1 MKSKRIGFVD
11 DSIRDLANDMIQTTL
26 DWDHDSEFGAA
37 LAAIQIGEP
46 LKLTVVRNDFDDAKS
61 KEFTTLVN
69 PEIVKSSNENVSDV
83 EGCLSV
89 PGVYGRV
96 SRPLKIKVKAQDI
109 NGDPIRLTLEGFPAR
124 LDLATHRLEVF
135 LLVVLRLSEG
145 VGHDLRGFDESILP
159 VEQTARLLGRALAP
173 TGLRLLEFRFHHFL
187 ELLRGAVGVAL
198 PKDGAVDADER
209 RRREPRTRGRERL
222 IRRRAQPRLVR
233 GESLPHEAGDVRR
246 IKALRFEQQR
256 DESVLPVLLLHLDG
270 VRHAPAEAR
279 PSMISPPVDED
290 RAALQLGHGL
300 ATVRVE
306 NL

>member
-1 MKSKRIGFVD
+1 MIRKIVSIPNKILRMKSKRSGFVD

-124 LDLATHRLEVF
+124 VLQHEIDHMNGIIFLDHVKDNSQLFNIDKNGTLMPV
-135 LLVVLRLSEG
+135 SQSKKD
-145 VGHDLRGFDESILP
+145 DL
-159 VEQTARLLGRALAP
+159 
-173 TGLRLLEFRFHHFL
+173 
-187 ELLRGAVGVAL
+187 
-198 PKDGAVDADER
+198 KK
-209 RRREPRTRGRERL
+209 
-222 IRRRAQPRLVR
+222 
-233 GESLPHEAGDVRR
+233 
-246 IKALRFEQQR
+246 IKQ
-256 DESVLPVLLLHLDG
+256 
-270 VRHAPAEAR
+270 
-279 PSMISPPVDED
+279 
-290 RAALQLGHGL
+290 
-300 ATVRVE
+300 
-306 NL
+306 

>member
-1 MKSKRIGFVD
+1 MIRKIVTIPNKILRMKSKRIGFVD

-69 PEIVKSSNENVSDV
+69 PEIVKSSSENVSDV

-124 LDLATHRLEVF
+124 VLQHEIDHMNGIIFLDHVKDSSQLFNIDKNGTLMPI
-135 LLVVLRLSEG
+135 SQSKKD
-145 VGHDLRGFDESILP
+145 DL
-159 VEQTARLLGRALAP
+159 
-173 TGLRLLEFRFHHFL
+173 
-187 ELLRGAVGVAL
+187 
-198 PKDGAVDADER
+198 KK
-209 RRREPRTRGRERL
+209 
-222 IRRRAQPRLVR
+222 
-233 GESLPHEAGDVRR
+233 
-246 IKALRFEQQR
+246 IKQ
-256 DESVLPVLLLHLDG
+256 
-270 VRHAPAEAR
+270 
-279 PSMISPPVDED
+279 
-290 RAALQLGHGL
+290 
-300 ATVRVE
+300 
-306 NL
+306 

>member
-1 MKSKRIGFVD
+1 MIRKIVTIPNKILRMKSKRIGFVD

-124 LDLATHRLEVF
+124 VLQHEIDHMNGIIFLDHVRDSSQLFNIDKNGTLMPV
-135 LLVVLRLSEG
+135 SQSKKD
-145 VGHDLRGFDESILP
+145 DL
-159 VEQTARLLGRALAP
+159 
-173 TGLRLLEFRFHHFL
+173 
-187 ELLRGAVGVAL
+187 
-198 PKDGAVDADER
+198 KK
-209 RRREPRTRGRERL
+209 
-222 IRRRAQPRLVR
+222 
-233 GESLPHEAGDVRR
+233 
-246 IKALRFEQQR
+246 IKQ
-256 DESVLPVLLLHLDG
+256 
-270 VRHAPAEAR
+270 
-279 PSMISPPVDED
+279 
-290 RAALQLGHGL
+290 
-300 ATVRVE
+300 
-306 NL
+306 

>member
-1 MKSKRIGFVD
+1 MIRKIVTIPNKILRMKSKRIGFVD

-124 LDLATHRLEVF
+124 VLQHEIDHMNGIIFLDHVKDNSQLFNIDKNGTLMPV
-135 LLVVLRLSEG
+135 SQSKKD
-145 VGHDLRGFDESILP
+145 DL
-159 VEQTARLLGRALAP
+159 
-173 TGLRLLEFRFHHFL
+173 
-187 ELLRGAVGVAL
+187 
-198 PKDGAVDADER
+198 KK
-209 RRREPRTRGRERL
+209 
-222 IRRRAQPRLVR
+222 
-233 GESLPHEAGDVRR
+233 
-246 IKALRFEQQR
+246 IKQ
-256 DESVLPVLLLHLDG
+256 
-270 VRHAPAEAR
+270 
-279 PSMISPPVDED
+279 
-290 RAALQLGHGL
+290 
-300 ATVRVE
+300 
-306 NL
+306 

>member
-1 MKSKRIGFVD
+1 
-11 DSIRDLANDMIQTTL
+11 MIQTTL

-124 LDLATHRLEVF
+124 VLQHEIDHMNGIIFLDHVKDSSQLFNIDKNGTLMPV
-135 LLVVLRLSEG
+135 SQSKKD
-145 VGHDLRGFDESILP
+145 DL
-159 VEQTARLLGRALAP
+159 
-173 TGLRLLEFRFHHFL
+173 
-187 ELLRGAVGVAL
+187 
-198 PKDGAVDADER
+198 KK
-209 RRREPRTRGRERL
+209 
-222 IRRRAQPRLVR
+222 
-233 GESLPHEAGDVRR
+233 
-246 IKALRFEQQR
+246 IKQ
-256 DESVLPVLLLHLDG
+256 
-270 VRHAPAEAR
+270 
-279 PSMISPPVDED
+279 
-290 RAALQLGHGL
+290 
-300 ATVRVE
+300 
-306 NL
+306 